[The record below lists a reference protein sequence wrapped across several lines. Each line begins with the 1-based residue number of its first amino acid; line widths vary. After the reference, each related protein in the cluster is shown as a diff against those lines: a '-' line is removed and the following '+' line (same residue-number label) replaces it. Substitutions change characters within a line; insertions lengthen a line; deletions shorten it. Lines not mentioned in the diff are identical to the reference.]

1 MFLDLRAADTPDRF
15 EADVCIVGAGA
26 AGISLATALAGSKL
40 RVLLLE
46 SGGME
51 FDAATQELYSG
62 AMAGLEYAA
71 LDTARLRWFGGTTN
85 HWLGMSAPLQ
95 PIDLARR
102 DWVPMSGWPI
112 GRAEL
117 DPFYARAQPVLDLGP
132 FDYDT
137 QRWLARFHRHNP
149 FPPEG
154 FVPEFWQ
161 NSHPP
166 TRMGEKYAAAIR
178 AAENVTAVLHANVT
192 GIRLAADGG
201 RVERLELR
209 TLEGRAATVRARA
222 VVLACG
228 GIENARLLLA
238 SDDVRPAGVG
248 NDRDMVGRCFM
259 EHPELWKPAVG
270 VLEGDLQWALAFRSG
285 ETSPYNIMHLRPSDA
300 MQAREGILNTSL
312 HVTTR
317 LRSDPG
323 AGYAAL
329 GRARQGGWWERA
341 RALGSALVDPGDVLD
356 GVYSRF
362 VDRQYIP
369 RLVGPTEAMIRVRS
383 EQSPDR
389 DSRVTLDGE
398 RDALG
403 MRRVRLDWRM
413 NALDKRTVAVA
424 LEAFARELGRLRRG
438 RLRIEEWVGADAT
451 SWPDSLEW
459 GYHHMGTT
467 RMSADP
473 REGVV
478 DADCAVHGVGGL
490 YVAGSSVFPT
500 GGYVNPTL
508 TIVALA
514 LRLGD
519 HLRGKL
525 A

>member
-1 MFLDLRAADTPDRF
+1 
-15 EADVCIVGAGA
+15 
-26 AGISLATALAGSKL
+26 
-40 RVLLLE
+40 
-46 SGGME
+46 
-51 FDAATQELYSG
+51 
-62 AMAGLEYAA
+62 
-71 LDTARLRWFGGTTN
+71 
-85 HWLGMSAPLQ
+85 
-95 PIDLARR
+95 
-102 DWVPMSGWPI
+102 
-112 GRAEL
+112 
-117 DPFYARAQPVLDLGP
+117 
-132 FDYDT
+132 
-137 QRWLARFHRHNP
+137 
-149 FPPEG
+149 
-154 FVPEFWQ
+154 
-161 NSHPP
+161 
-166 TRMGEKYAAAIR
+166 
-178 AAENVTAVLHANVT
+178 VLHANCT
-192 GIRLAADGG
+192 AIRLAADGR

-209 TLEGRAATVRARA
+209 TLPEGTGEGRTAQVRARA

-270 VLEGDLQWALAFRSG
+270 VLAGDLQWALAFRSG

-323 AGYAAL
+323 AGYEAL
-329 GRARQGGWWERA
+329 GRVRHGGWWERA
-341 RALGSALVDPGDVLD
+341 RALGSALIDPGDVLD

-362 VDRQYIP
+362 ADRQYVP
-369 RLVGPTEAMIRVRS
+369 RQVGPTEVMIRVRS
-383 EQSPDR
+383 EQSPDP
-389 DSRVTLDGE
+389 DSRVMLGAE

-413 NALDKRTVAVA
+413 NALDKRTVRVA
-424 LEAFARELGRLRRG
+424 LETFARELGRLRRG

-451 SWPDSLEW
+451 SWPEALEW

-478 DADCAVHGVGGL
+478 DADCAVHGVAGL

-514 LRLGD
+514 LRLAD
-519 HLRGKL
+519 HLRAKL